1 MGYNSARKER
11 MSWRKLPF
19 AIWTTKFWPHI
30 GGGRRRGGCSLGE
43 ALRDVIVDS
52 AADFRRGAADSPE
65 ELVEESRRIRAM
77 QLRPL
82 RDSNAAVVRQ
92 SRRERDAQIDA
103 ALRGKRQSP
112 AGK

>member
-1 MGYNSARKER
+1 MAQVTIRNLDDEVLA
-11 MSWRKLPF
+11 
-19 AIWTTKFWPHI
+19 AH
-30 GGGRRRGGCSLGE
+30 RRRAAARGCSLGE

-52 AADFRRGAADSPE
+52 AADFRRSAADSPE